1 MPKFGKA
8 QKGQTL
14 IETLVACF
22 VLTMGISSALILANY
37 SLQATSGIKQQII
50 AMGLAREGI
59 EVVKN
64 MRDTNWLKAPYNT
77 DCYNFS
83 TGENNAIC
91 YREWLKTSEGY
102 TLTPGDYSLRF
113 TFGNKL
119 PWSLVETKADFGLN
133 FAKGEGVLYN
143 AADGLTASTGGSGFA
158 RKISITEDNFP
169 PFDTDNGSR
178 IKVSVK
184 VWWSDKDCV
193 INDEPSDDKNCT
205 LTLETYLTNWRVF

>member
-1 MPKFGKA
+1 M
-8 QKGQTL
+8 
-14 IETLVACF
+14 
-22 VLTMGISSALILANY
+22 
-37 SLQATSGIKQQII
+37 
-50 AMGLAREGI
+50 
-59 EVVKN
+59 
-64 MRDTNWLKAPYNT
+64 
-77 DCYNFS
+77 
-83 TGENNAIC
+83 
-91 YREWLKTSEGY
+91 
-102 TLTPGDYSLRF
+102 
-113 TFGNKL
+113 
-119 PWSLVETKADFGLN
+119 VETKADFGLN
-133 FAKGEGVLYN
+133 FSKGEGVLYN